1 MDIESVVEYVKH
13 NYADQIA
20 PVDNHALKDFCI
32 YIGLR
37 VPRVLAL
44 WLSSVGTVKI
54 DGKPTLT
61 VDPQFGCPIESWEL
75 YQSFI
80 KKSNPEL
87 HIDAQISEPAP
98 GGPGVCRYRD
108 NLIPFL
114 RLDDKSFYCLFVA
127 RGQIK
132 DGDCPIVVWETT
144 NRDFVE
150 QYMSMKIYH
159 PSFVNWLA
167 ALLGVPED
175 AAGVVRKR
183 RKPKTE
189 PLVHEVTLG
198 ERSAIEKV
206 LAEIVKLPSA
216 VLLPPATEAEI
227 DAAEKKTRLKFPLSF
242 KQFLQTTAGMQYNGE
257 IVLGVGSRADADE
270 ERSLVRV
277 TLRER
282 EEGIVPLRRDLIPI
296 QDEGNGDWICL
307 LPKEDGSADC
317 PVVRWVHD
325 GDKKE
330 DQRPERVAASFRRW
344 LIDKILEGPSM

>member
-1 MDIESVVEYVKH
+1 M
-13 NYADQIA
+13 
-20 PVDNHALKDFCI
+20 
-32 YIGLR
+32 R
-37 VPRVLAL
+37 VPRALAV
-44 WLSSVGTVKI
+44 WLSSVGSVKI

-61 VDPQFGCPIESWEL
+61 VDPDYGCSIEPEFEDLRRSL
-75 YQSFI
+75 YN
-80 KKSNPEL
+80 KCDPDL
-87 HIDAQISEPAP
+87 HIDMQILRPK
-98 GGPGVCRYRD
+98 GGPRITAYRD

-114 RLDDKSFYCLFVA
+114 RHGENSFYCLFVA

-132 DGDCPIVVWETT
+132 DGDCPIVVWETA
-144 NRDFVE
+144 NRDLFE
-150 QYMSMKIYH
+150 QHMSMKIYH

-167 ALLGVPED
+167 GLLGVPED
-175 AAGVVRKR
+175 AAGVLRKR

-198 ERSAIEKV
+198 ERSPIEKV

-242 KQFLQTTAGMQYNGE
+242 RQFLQTTAGMQYNGE

>member
-1 MDIESVVEYVKH
+1 MDIESIVDYVQVH
-13 NYADQIA
+13 HAHEIA
-20 PVDNHALKDFCI
+20 PVDSVALKDFGSS
-32 YIGLR
+32 IGMR
-37 VPRVLAL
+37 VPRALAV
-44 WLSSVGTVKI
+44 WLSSVGSVKI

-61 VDPQFGCPIESWEL
+61 VDPHYGCPIEPDEVYRSL
-75 YQSFI
+75 I
-80 KKSNPEL
+80 NKCNPDH
-87 HIDAQISEPAP
+87 HIDSQILE
-98 GGPGVCRYRD
+98 RINTYRD

-114 RLDDKSFYCLFVA
+114 RRDDKSFYCLFVA
-127 RGQIK
+127 RGKIK
-132 DGDCPIVVWETT
+132 DGDCPIVVWETS

-167 ALLGVPED
+167 GLLGVPED

-189 PLVHEVTLG
+189 PLVHEVMLG
-198 ERSAIEKV
+198 ERSPIEKV
-206 LAEIVKLPSA
+206 LAEIVKLPSTG
-216 VLLPPATEAEI
+216 LLPPATDAEI
-227 DAAEKKTRLKFPLSF
+227 DAAEGKTRLKFPRAF
-242 KQFLQTTAGMQYNGE
+242 RQFLQATAGMQYNGE

-282 EEGIVPLRRDLIPI
+282 EEGIVPLRPDLIPI
-296 QDEGNGDWICL
+296 QDEGNGDWLCL

-330 DQRPERVAASFRRW
+330 DQRPERVAPSFRRW